1 MIAQEYKKVNI
12 IYHVTCWTMLWRKR
26 NYVLK
31 TMVGDAIFF
40 YWEFRR
46 PVNDEMKAGYLNI
59 LEVGGR
65 YWKSGE
71 RYFRSGKEPE
81 KKLLGRL
88 FFFKYSK
95 LKVLPVW
102 WWGNEQESAVR
113 NGREC
118 WGMEWPPCYSWNF
131 KTQGVHSLCI
141 VPCTLLLFES
151 CEYKPSSLG

>member
-1 MIAQEYKKVNI
+1 MLNYALKKEKLCIKNHGWGC
-12 IYHVTCWTMLWRKR
+12 Y
-26 NYVLK
+26 
-31 TMVGDAIFF
+31 FF

-46 PVNDEMKAGYLNI
+46 PVNDEMKAGYLKI

-102 WWGNEQESAVR
+102 W
-113 NGREC
+113 
-118 WGMEWPPCYSWNF
+118 
-131 KTQGVHSLCI
+131 
-141 VPCTLLLFES
+141 
-151 CEYKPSSLG
+151 